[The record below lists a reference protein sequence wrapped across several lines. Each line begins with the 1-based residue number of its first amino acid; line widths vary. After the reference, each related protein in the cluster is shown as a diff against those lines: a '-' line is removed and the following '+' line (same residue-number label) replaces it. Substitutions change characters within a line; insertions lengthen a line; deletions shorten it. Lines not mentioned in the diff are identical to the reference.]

1 MWLDVA
7 KKYLGTQEIVGPEN
21 NPIVI
26 KMFADVGFPDVH
38 DDETAWC
45 AAFVGSVLKEDGQA
59 YLKSLSARSYLKYGK
74 ELSDP
79 QEGCIVVFWRGNPD
93 GWLGHVGF
101 VTRWDDES
109 VWVIGGN
116 QGNQVSEKQFSRTQV
131 LGFRYPN
138 VISPTVSTTTQ
149 VVAAS
154 NKLGLLQGIR
164 RFITWLGAGVASIF
178 TMDSFNVASSAVAQ
192 IKTSVE
198 ANLIPIAIGSAALVW
213 IVLKW
218 IEYAHIKDF
227 TEGRYVPS
235 GMADENKEV
244 NDGLS

>member
-7 KKYLGTQEIVGPEN
+7 KKYLGTQEVVGPEN
-21 NPIVI
+21 NPIVV
-26 KMFADVGFPDVH
+26 KMFSDVGFPEVH

-59 YLKSLSARSYLKYGK
+59 YLKSLSARSYLNYGK
-74 ELSDP
+74 ELSEP
-79 QEGCIVVFWRGNPD
+79 QEGCIVVFWRGSPT

-101 VTRWDDES
+101 VTRWDDEN

-116 QGNQVSEKQFSRTQV
+116 QNNQVSEKQFSRNQV

-154 NKLGLLQGIR
+154 SKLGVLQGIR
-164 RFITWLGAGVASIF
+164 RFITWIGASVGALF
-178 TMDSFNVASSAVAQ
+178 TMDSFNVASSAITQ
-192 IKTSVE
+192 IKSSVE
-198 ANLIPIAIGSAALVW
+198 ANLLPIAIGSA
-213 IVLKW
+213 VLIWGVMKW
-218 IEYAHIKDF
+218 IEYRHVKDF
-227 TEGRYVPS
+227 TEGRYIPS
-235 GMADENKEV
+235 GMKETKEV
-244 NDGLS
+244 SSDELS